1 MHLKRSGLCRM
12 LLSFSD
18 LLSRLLSELRPLL
31 SSAFPFITDFCYY
44 ETLWVLVVKSQ
55 TSSLRVSVKLQL
67 LETWEK
73 VRWTCCA
80 MKKRTRA
87 IKRKPTG
94 ENEHTLN
101 WSWQHCPDLLFF
113 HPHPSSSSSSSL
125 ALSPSLPASALVSP
139 SLPVFQP
146 LSFLTC
152 SFLSFLMEQEKR
164 RKEEGEEICFPTKP
178 QSENGIVGEVFL

>member
-1 MHLKRSGLCRM
+1 MSTHWTGPDSTAQTCF
-12 LLSFSD
+12 SF
-18 LLSRLLSELRPLL
+18 
-31 SSAFPFITDFCYY
+31 
-44 ETLWVLVVKSQ
+44 
-55 TSSLRVSVKLQL
+55 
-67 LETWEK
+67 
-73 VRWTCCA
+73 
-80 MKKRTRA
+80 
-87 IKRKPTG
+87 
-94 ENEHTLN
+94 N
-101 WSWQHCPDLLFF
+101 
-113 HPHPSSSSSSSL
+113 PHPSSSSSSL